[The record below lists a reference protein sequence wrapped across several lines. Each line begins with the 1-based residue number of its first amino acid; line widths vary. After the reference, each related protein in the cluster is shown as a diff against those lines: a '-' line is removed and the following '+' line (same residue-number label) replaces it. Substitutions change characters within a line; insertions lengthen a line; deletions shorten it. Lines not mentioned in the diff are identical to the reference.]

1 MEVWEHLVE
10 QSHELAAALVDCVS
24 YGTFDDSPRIALS
37 DVLCSLA
44 YEHAH
49 SARILVSAGLLP
61 SALVVH
67 RSQFE
72 AVVRSLWV
80 LYAASDELV
89 AKLSA
94 ELTLETELA
103 AKNIPLAAKMM
114 EDLATKAPANACAPL
129 NEFKI
134 HNWGALN
141 SYVHAGIHPVRRH
154 AEGYPFGLLAN
165 VIKNINVLTVTTAM
179 QAAIL
184 TGVPNLQREVLAVAE
199 RYPNCLTPK
208 N

>member
-1 MEVWEHLVE
+1 LKVWEDLVE

-24 YGTFDDSPRIALS
+24 YETFDDSPRLALS

-49 SARILVSAGLLP
+49 SARILISGGLLP

-72 AVVRSLWV
+72 TVVRSLWV

-114 EDLATKAPANACAPL
+114 EDLAAKAPANAYTPL

-134 HNWGALN
+134 NSWGALN

-154 AEGYPFGLLAN
+154 AEGGS
-165 VIKNINVLTVTTAM
+165 
-179 QAAIL
+179 
-184 TGVPNLQREVLAVAE
+184 GVQ
-199 RYPNCLTPK
+199 TSDPK
-208 N
+208 PEGPTCG